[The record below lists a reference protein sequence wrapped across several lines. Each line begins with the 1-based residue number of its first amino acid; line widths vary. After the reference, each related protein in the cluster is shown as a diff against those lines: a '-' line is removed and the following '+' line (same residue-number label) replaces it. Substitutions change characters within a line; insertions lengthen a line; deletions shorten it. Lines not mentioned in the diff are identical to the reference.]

1 MRRPPKREQRAT
13 SGSPPR
19 RRLPQPQPQ
28 PPPRE
33 IPDIERIRNML
44 NSPGSTIE
52 MLTCGSA
59 KGFMFEMT
67 VDPTHSEFSNHGGE
81 RITSFIVKLAVTSQQ
96 TDEELDDYV
105 PVNRGTPVGKSTE
118 TADSYFQEA
127 KIQQD
132 VWMTTI
138 AGTRLPISPPIVLF
152 SLFDN
157 ENGKNFLTFLNY
169 KVKKHKSVHT
179 IKYLRRVLRNL
190 DYGLGMIIMSKVLD
204 SDTFESFLDLPR
216 NRQASFQ
223 DVQVTEDL
231 IHNVY
236 AKLISKI
243 VRLYIEVGVIHFDL
257 HLKNALI
264 YRKADSSL
272 DVSVIDYG
280 RASDVND
287 NTTNDYL
294 GPAEKRPLRENSK
307 ALHTELLKLCHPT
320 KHAPPTPQD
329 KINFIS
335 HVIDPLRRLEHERSQ
350 QLYGNSESYPYGR
363 YQFDWMEEITP
374 MLAQMT
380 TRRTAQATR
389 EIFNDIAV
397 MAFDNLFRE
406 ITVDIDRGAHLSR
419 ATLQQNCVNFKN
431 RTPVYF
437 QTHFLATWT
446 ELANSIL
453 PRIGRRLTSFFSRQ
467 GGRGKKRKTN
477 IRRTRKLHKL
487 HKLHKINRKYCT

>member
-1 MRRPPKREQRAT
+1 MRRPREQRAKT
-13 SGSPPR
+13 GSPPR
-19 RRLPQPQPQ
+19 HRPQPPQ

-33 IPDIERIRNML
+33 ITDIERIRNML

-67 VDPTHSEFSNHGGE
+67 VDPAHSEFSNPGGE

-96 TDEELDDYV
+96 TDEELDDYE
-105 PVNRGTPVGKSTE
+105 PVNSGTPVGKSTE
-118 TADSYFQEA
+118 SAESYFQEA

-132 VWMTTI
+132 VWMTTV
-138 AGTRLPISPPIVLF
+138 AGNRLPISPPIVLF

-169 KVKKHKSVHT
+169 KVKKTKSVHT
-179 IKYLRRVLRNL
+179 IKYLRRVLRNT
-190 DYGLGMIIMSKVLD
+190 DYGFGMIIMSKVLH

-231 IHNVY
+231 VHNVY

-264 YRKADSSL
+264 YRQMGNSL
-272 DVSVIDYG
+272 DASVIDYG
-280 RASDVND
+280 RASDVKD

-294 GPAEKRPLRENSK
+294 GPAEKRPLHAKSK
-307 ALHTELLKLCHPT
+307 ALHTEVLNLCHPT
-320 KHAPPTPQD
+320 KHAPPTSD
-329 KINFIS
+329 AKIKFIS
-335 HVIDPLRRLEHERSQ
+335 DVIDPLRQLEHAKSQ
-350 QLYGNSESYPYGR
+350 QLYGDPNSYPYGR

-380 TRRTAQATR
+380 TRQTAQATR
-389 EIFNDIAV
+389 EMFNGIAL
-397 MAFDNLFRE
+397 MAFDNLCRE

-419 ATLQQNCVNFKN
+419 ATLQQSCVNFNN
-431 RTPVYF
+431 RTPPDF
-437 QTHFLATWT
+437 QTHFLATWS
-446 ELANSIL
+446 ELARSIL
-453 PRIGRRLTSFFSRQ
+453 PRIRRTLTSLVSRQ
-467 GGRGKKRKTN
+467 GGKKRRTN
-477 IRRTRKLHKL
+477 VRRTRKLR
-487 HKLHKINRKYCT
+487 KLHKIKRK

>member
-1 MRRPPKREQRAT
+1 MRRPREQRAKT
-13 SGSPPR
+13 GSPPR
-19 RRLPQPQPQ
+19 HRPQPPQ

-33 IPDIERIRNML
+33 ITDIERIRNML

-67 VDPTHSEFSNHGGE
+67 VDPAHSEFSNPGGE

-96 TDEELDDYV
+96 TDEELDDYE
-105 PVNRGTPVGKSTE
+105 PVNSGTPVGKSTE
-118 TADSYFQEA
+118 SAESYFQEA

-132 VWMTTI
+132 VWMTTV
-138 AGTRLPISPPIVLF
+138 AGNRLPISPPIVLF

-169 KVKKHKSVHT
+169 KVKKTKSVHT
-179 IKYLRRVLRNL
+179 IKYLRRVLRNT
-190 DYGLGMIIMSKVLD
+190 DYGFGMIIMSKVLH

-231 IHNVY
+231 VHNVY

-264 YRKADSSL
+264 YRQMGNSL
-272 DVSVIDYG
+272 DASVIDYG
-280 RASDVND
+280 RASDVKD

-294 GPAEKRPLRENSK
+294 GPAEKRPLHAKSK
-307 ALHTELLKLCHPT
+307 ALHTEVLNLCHPT
-320 KHAPPTPQD
+320 KHAPPTSD
-329 KINFIS
+329 AKIKFIS
-335 HVIDPLRRLEHERSQ
+335 DVIDPLRRLEHERSQ

-380 TRRTAQATR
+380 TRQTAQATR
-389 EIFNDIAV
+389 EMFNGIAL
-397 MAFDNLFRE
+397 MAFDNLCRE
-406 ITVDIDRGAHLSR
+406 ITVDIDRGAHLSH
-419 ATLQQNCVNFKN
+419 ATLQQSCVNFKN
-431 RTPVYF
+431 RTPPDF
-437 QTHFLATWT
+437 QTPFLATWT
-446 ELANSIL
+446 ELAWSIL
-453 PRIGRRLTSFFSRQ
+453 PRVGRTLTSFFSRQ
-467 GGRGKKRKTN
+467 GGKKRRAN
-477 IRRTRKLHKL
+477 VRRTRKLRKMR
-487 HKLHKINRKYCT
+487 KLHKIKRK